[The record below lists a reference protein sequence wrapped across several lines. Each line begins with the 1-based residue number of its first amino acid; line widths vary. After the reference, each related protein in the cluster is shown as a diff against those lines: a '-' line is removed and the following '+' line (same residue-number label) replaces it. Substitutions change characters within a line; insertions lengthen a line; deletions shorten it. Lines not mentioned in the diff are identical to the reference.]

1 MSFSRPVFVVIIAIA
16 FPPRSDKTAL
26 VPLLLLALLVLL
38 VLANSAAEYVGV
50 RHALTVYVVL
60 AVLSAFAV
68 RRLLSLRQ
76 QVLGIGVLT
85 VTALACTP
93 ALAVERPW
101 EYHNAIGEGTRN
113 AYRYFRNG
121 GVDLGQRDREIAEYC
136 HRHLERFGEVPYVV
150 YEPSLLQ
157 ADLVRYLRLRLK
169 VLDDPSAE
177 ESIRLPRREHFWYW
191 QERCL
196 LRSGPTLK
204 LCEMPNPSIAEET
217 CSSTRVHTLPNV
229 RADALIDRAEKLL
242 EAPTLDSPQKIESWL
257 KESLTLR
264 PDDFG
269 SWMMLGNPYLRQS
282 QRERALAAYRRAA
295 NATPSSPVRRAIEE
309 QIVLV
314 STHPINTV
322 APLRDP
328 TME

>member
-101 EYHNAIGEGTRN
+101 EYHNAIGGGTRN
-113 AYRYFRNG
+113 GYRYFRNE

-177 ESIRLPRREHFWYW
+177 EFHPVTASGT
-191 QERCL
+191 L
-196 LRSGPTLK
+196 LVL
-204 LCEMPNPSIAEET
+204 A
-217 CSSTRVHTLPNV
+217 
-229 RADALIDRAEKLL
+229 RAV
-242 EAPTLDSPQKIESWL
+242 SPAIWS
-257 KESLTLR
+257 
-264 PDDFG
+264 DFK
-269 SWMMLGNPYLRQS
+269 
-282 QRERALAAYRRAA
+282 A
-295 NATPSSPVRRAIEE
+295 
-309 QIVLV
+309 
-314 STHPINTV
+314 
-322 APLRDP
+322 LRDAQP
-328 TME
+328 VDRRGNLLIYQGTYFAECSCGRLNRSRGKVA

>member
-1 MSFSRPVFVVIIAIA
+1 MVIATSA
-16 FPPRSDKTAL
+16 TRAL
-26 VPLLLLALLVLL
+26 IWA
-38 VLANSAAEYVGV
+38 S
-50 RHALTVYVVL
+50 
-60 AVLSAFAV
+60 
-68 RRLLSLRQ
+68 
-76 QVLGIGVLT
+76 
-85 VTALACTP
+85 
-93 ALAVERPW
+93 
-101 EYHNAIGEGTRN
+101 AIGKLLNT
-113 AYRYFRNG
+113 
-121 GVDLGQRDREIAEYC
+121 VIATWNVSEKFLTWFTSRLC
-136 HRHLERFGEVPYVV
+136 CKLTWSAIFACALRFLTTHP
-150 YEPSLLQ
+150 
-157 ADLVRYLRLRLK
+157 RK
-169 VLDDPSAE
+169 N
-177 ESIRLPRREHFWYW
+177 SIRLPRREHFWYW

-269 SWMMLGNPYLRQS
+269 SWMMLGNLYLRQS

-295 NATPSSPVRRAIEE
+295 NATPPSPVRRAIEE

-314 STHPINTV
+314 STHLINTV
-322 APLRDP
+322 AALRDP